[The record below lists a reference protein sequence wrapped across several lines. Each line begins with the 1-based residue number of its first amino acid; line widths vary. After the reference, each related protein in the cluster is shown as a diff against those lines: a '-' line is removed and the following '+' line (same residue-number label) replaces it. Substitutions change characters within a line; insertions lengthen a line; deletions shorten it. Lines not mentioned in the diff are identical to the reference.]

1 MSIFPWLIAALA
13 GVLTPVQSGANGT
26 LGKVFGNPY
35 APLLISLA
43 VSAVFAA
50 IVALAVRGLDILDP
64 ARAAQ
69 APWWAWIG
77 GFCGTILVFSQP
89 TAAPRLGAAIYI
101 GVVVT
106 ASAIASIAIDNFGI
120 LGFAPHPA
128 SIGRVAG
135 AALMVAGV
143 YLIASF

>member
-50 IVALAVRGLDILDP
+50 IVALAVGARHSRPGSGSAGALVGLDWRI
-64 ARAAQ
+64 
-69 APWWAWIG
+69 
-77 GFCGTILVFSQP
+77 CGTILVFSQP